1 MNFGGRHVGDV
12 FTYSFTM
19 ERSDFL
25 ALNKVLR
32 RRSFMAPVLL
42 LVLYFSV
49 VAIFVLAGVDGDP
62 AAFAEVTRQIATG
75 KAPVW
80 IYPLLALG
88 PLLVLLRPFYLEF
101 LAGQIYRRNV
111 MADRQLTYR
120 FASDAIQGG
129 IPEVQGRFLW
139 SAIKRIIVTPEHA
152 FLTLSR
158 REALIIP
165 RRAVPSDEDFD
176 TLLAFARARIAAARP

>member
-1 MNFGGRHVGDV
+1 VGDV
-12 FTYSFTM
+12 FSYSFRM

-32 RRSFMAPVLL
+32 RRSVVVPTVILF
-42 LVLYFSV
+42 LYFGG
-49 VAIFVLAGVDGDP
+49 VAAFILAGLDGDV
-62 AAFAEVTRQIATG
+62 AAFAVVAMQIGTG
-75 KAPVW
+75 KAPLW
-80 IYPLLALG
+80 LYPLLLFG

-101 LAGQIYRRNV
+101 LAGQVYRRNV
-111 MADRQLTYR
+111 MADQQLTYR

-129 IPEVQGRFLW
+129 IPEIQGRFLW
-139 SAIKRIIVTPEHA
+139 RAIKRIIVTPEHA

-165 RRAVPSDEDFD
+165 RRAVSTDEDFE
-176 TLLAFARARIAAARP
+176 TLLAFARARITAARAGFA